1 MKLKESIAIAA
12 PPENIWPMIAKREN
26 VSVVDPL
33 VKRFDFVGEQHSG
46 VGTMFYMEKKTDG
59 RLIRSLCTFTE
70 WKESKKLAFHQ
81 ILGGDVKKMYVAYT
95 IEAIEKGS
103 RVTLMHEIV
112 MPYWIIGKIVEL
124 LIARPVMKKV
134 GPEVLAN
141 IKRLA
146 EA

>member
-46 VGTMFYMEKKTDG
+46 VETIFYMEKKTDG
-59 RLIRSLCTFTE
+59 RLIRSLCKFTE
-70 WKESKKLAFHQ
+70 WEENKKLAFHQ
-81 ILGGDVKKMYVAYT
+81 ILGGDVKRMYVAYT
-95 IEAIEKGS
+95 IEPIERGS
-103 RVTLMHEIV
+103 RLTLVHEVV

-124 LIARPVMKKV
+124 LVVQPVMKKV
-134 GPEVLAN
+134 GPEVVAN